1 MPPRSVVVKIHLDPS
16 FLRKLILKIHLY
28 LGLTA
33 GVFLVILGITGSI
46 MAFENEID
54 HWLRPELW
62 YVTPRRKPLPE
73 NDLVS
78 VAQNRFRPA
87 RVFAVQFP
95 RAANLAQVIRMTDA
109 TIVYL
114 NPYDGTVLG
123 DTLGLSSTDQ
133 FLIYVHQ
140 VHLWLIPDPTW
151 APAFAQSGKIVV
163 GSAALFAVLLVPTG
177 LILWLRDKRLT
188 LRSKAINFEIP
199 WFVYFQDAHHA
210 IGIYASVFIWIASV
224 TGVAIGFNFGEK
236 LIYAVTKSAPPEPL
250 KSFPSMRVPG
260 AAAIMADQVLDV
272 ARKAMPGAQVDM
284 MLMPTRPTASFTVL
298 MRVPAETSQN
308 VHSSVTIDQYS
319 GKVLNV
325 RDYRADSFGY
335 RLIRLNRSIHNGDIF
350 GLASHI
356 VVSISSLLLVAM
368 VITGFVMWRKKLAV

>member
-1 MPPRSVVVKIHLDPS
+1 MPPRSVVVKIHLNPS
-16 FLRKLILKIHLY
+16 YLRKIILKIHLC

-33 GVFLVILGITGSI
+33 GVFLAILGLTGSI

-62 YVTPRRKPLPE
+62 YVTPGRKPLPE

-95 RAANLAQVIRMTDA
+95 RAANLAQLIRMTDA

-151 APAFAQSGKIVV
+151 VPALAQVGKIAVSV
-163 GSAALFAVLLVPTG
+163 AALFTALLVPTG
-177 LILWLRDKRLT
+177 LILWLRDKRLSI
-188 LRSKAINFEIP
+188 RSKAINFKIS

-224 TGVAIGFNFGEK
+224 TGIVIGFNFGEN
-236 LIYAVTKSAPPEPL
+236 LIYPITRSSPPEPL
-250 KSFPSMRVPG
+250 KNFPSVVVPG
-260 AAAIMADQVLDV
+260 AAPIMADRALEV
-272 ARKAMPGAQVDM
+272 ARHAMPNARVDVM
-284 MLMPTRPTASFTVL
+284 FMPTRRAGSFTVL
-298 MRVPAETSQN
+298 MRVPGETSQS

-319 GKVLNV
+319 GQVLNV
-325 RDYRADSFGY
+325 RDYRAASFGY

-356 VVSISSLLLVAM
+356 VVSLSSLLLVAM
-368 VITGFVMWRKKLAV
+368 VITGLVMWGKKLAE